1 MCKFETKNPLVNQHI
16 INAVITKYGKTD
28 NKVITLYKKGIGYHA
43 LTAKGNYLAPYLT
56 STKRIDKIKRLLHG
70 IKAVRLD
77 RINTSKSEYYIR
89 LLGDLNEILQAD
101 DYWNDKADVQKMYKR
116 VSQILSEISDEDIEV
131 EIPELVAYFYNFNTP
146 SSVRFLK
153 ELEI

>member
-16 INAVITKYGKTD
+16 INAVITKYGMTK
-28 NKVITLYKKGIGYHA
+28 KVIVLYKKGIGYSA
-43 LTAKGNYLAPYLT
+43 LTAKGSRLSSYLT
-56 STKRIDKIKRLLHG
+56 DNRPLDKFKRLLHG
-70 IKAVRLD
+70 IKEVRFD
-77 RINTSKSEYYIR
+77 RINTSKSEYYTR

-101 DYWNDKADVQKMYKR
+101 EYWNGKADVQKMYKR
-116 VSQILSEISDEDIEV
+116 VAQILSEISDEDIEV